1 MKPLDPYKILSQN
14 DDIQRV
20 NTAPLDNDNE
30 AKDMLKWQNWDKANL
45 VANQQILLRENISGD
60 LGWISNGEADQSI
73 MF

>member
-20 NTAPLDNDNE
+20 NTALLDNDNE

>member
-20 NTAPLDNDNE
+20 NAALLDNDNE